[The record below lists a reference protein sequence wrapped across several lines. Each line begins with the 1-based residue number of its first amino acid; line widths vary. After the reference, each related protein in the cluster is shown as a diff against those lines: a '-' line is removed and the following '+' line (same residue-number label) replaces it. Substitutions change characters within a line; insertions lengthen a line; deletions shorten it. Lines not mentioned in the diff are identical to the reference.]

1 MNRRHLFI
9 LLSLLLSGI
18 LIWLAFRRVSLSSLL
33 RILEHARPQWILA
46 MLAVIFLD
54 LFIRAF
60 RWKALLFFVS
70 PKASPK
76 KLLELEAAGLAVNN
90 ILFMRLGEL
99 TRAVLASRDLEIP
112 LSASLSS
119 VAIERALDL
128 GSLLFLFTIVS
139 PFYPKLV
146 PQTLRHSVLFFLS
159 LTCGG
164 LIFFVFAEKKKDFLI
179 SLVNRRFKRWPK
191 VSEML
196 EGLFNGAAALK
207 NPRTAFICIA
217 LSLSLWCVDA
227 LTYWTGAKALGI
239 SLGYTGSILVL
250 AWAAAASALPTAP
263 GGFGAFEVL
272 VESIMVKLGTP
283 IYFSL
288 AFALL
293 THAAMYITVTVFGL
307 FCLSKIGF
315 SLADISG
322 ETRRI
327 KETF

>member
-1 MNRRHLFI
+1 MSRRTLFISLSI
-9 LLSLLLSGI
+9 LLSGT
-18 LIWLAFRRVSLSSLL
+18 LIWLAFRRVPLPSLL
-33 RILEHARPQWILA
+33 MILAQTRFRWIFA

-54 LFIRAF
+54 LLIRAF
-60 RWKALLFFVS
+60 RWKALLSFVS
-70 PKASPK
+70 PGAPAKN
-76 KLLELEAAGLAVNN
+76 LLELEAAGLAVNN

-99 TRAVLASRDLEIP
+99 TRAVLASRELEIP

-128 GSLLFLFTIVS
+128 ASLLFLFTVVA
-139 PFYPKLV
+139 PFYPQLV
-146 PQTLRHSVLFFLS
+146 PLALRRSILFFLL

-164 LIFFVFAEKKKDFLI
+164 LVFLIFAEEKKSFLLG
-179 SLVNRRFKRWPK
+179 LVNRAFKRWPK
-191 VSEML
+191 VSEIF

-207 NPRTAFICIA
+207 NPKTAFLCIA
-217 LSLSLWCVDA
+217 LSLFLWCADA

-239 SLGYTGSILVL
+239 SLGYPGSILVL

-263 GGFGAFEVL
+263 GGFGAFEIL

-293 THAAMYITVTVFGL
+293 THAAMYLTVTIFGF

-315 SLADISG
+315 SLADISAQ
-322 ETRRI
+322 TRQA
-327 KETF
+327 KEAS

>member
-1 MNRRHLFI
+1 MNRRHLLIVLSI
-9 LLSLLLSGI
+9 LLSAV
-18 LIWLAFRRVSLSSLL
+18 LIFIAFRHVSLSSLSK
-33 RILEHARPQWILA
+33 ILAQTRAQWVLA

-60 RWKALLFFVS
+60 RWKALLSFVS
-70 PKASPK
+70 PHAPAR

-99 TRAVLASRDLEIP
+99 TRAILAARELKIP
-112 LSASLSS
+112 LSSSLST

-128 GSLLFLFTIVS
+128 ASLLFLFTVVA
-139 PFYPKLV
+139 PFYPRLV
-146 PQTLRHSVLFFLS
+146 PLALRHSILFFLAM
-159 LTCGG
+159 TCGG
-164 LIFFVFAEKKKDFLI
+164 LIFLIFAEEKKNFLL
-179 SLVNRRFKRWPK
+179 SLIRRFFKPWPK
-191 VSEML
+191 ISEIA

-207 NPRTAFICIA
+207 DPKTAFVCIA
-217 LSLSLWCVDA
+217 LSLLLWCADA

-239 SLGYTGSILVL
+239 SLGYPGSILVL

-293 THAAMYITVTVFGL
+293 THAAMYLTVTIFGL

-315 SLADISG
+315 SLTDISAQ
-322 ETRRI
+322 TLQV
-327 KETF
+327 KEAP